1 MPSKATRDPR
11 KTAWGRGADLKAEE
25 RWLTLAPRK
34 SHLKKLAIAFNRLY
48 QRRTYQATQ
57 DRQRST
63 NKSHECKCDNNGRV
77 GRGILEDVVDLGLLA
92 VSRELGGRYRH
103 VGVAIDRQLESG
115 GVICIGVSKPTNDH
129 MGINGIG
136 EREELN
142 RKLLLG
148 LGPLL
153 AGRAH
158 AKDPSRIPNPAL
170 TFHCP

>member
-34 SHLKKLAIAFNRLY
+34 SHLKTLALHPTDY
-48 QRRTYQATQ
+48 TSKRTYQATQ

-63 NKSHECKCDNNGRV
+63 NQSHECKCDNNGRV
-77 GRGILEDVVDLGLLA
+77 GQGILEGVVDLGLLA

-142 RKLLLG
+142 RKLFLG

-153 AGRAH
+153 AELAH
-158 AKDPSRIPNPAL
+158 AKDRVAYQIQL
-170 TFHCP
+170 